1 MTFTQTFTRDIY
13 IRSEFFSWNTF
24 SDRSSFPRF
33 SDGERKRDI
42 KLKDHV
48 LFILYS
54 SPIRYMRD
62 ALSREFSFIGRR
74 ILFSRLKLL
83 RFTIFA
89 SLRVRLPLALNYVF
103 LFLLSTLSSLSSP
116 SCRDA
121 AYHRKLSYSNRSA
134 GQYRFPDCDK
144 NSPLRSMS
152 GKYFLYRLLQK
163 IPSMLSLVDPAPLL
177 SSLSLSLSPFPSAF
191 SFNTVVS
198 FYSQILAS
206 LHLARL
212 RAPLKFRFSDIN
224 RCSYFYSTHYIGNH
238 VYPSRSLYQLTV
250 RISHNR

>member
-13 IRSEFFSWNTF
+13 IRSEFFSWNTV

-33 SDGERKRDI
+33 SDGERKRDL

-48 LFILYS
+48 SFILYS
-54 SPIRYMRD
+54 SPIRYIRD

-89 SLRVRLPLALNYVF
+89 SLRARLPLVLNYIF
-103 LFLLSTLSSLSSP
+103 LSLLFTLSSLSSP
-116 SCRDA
+116 SSRDA

-134 GQYRFPDCDK
+134 DRFAGQYRFPDRDK

-177 SSLSLSLSPFPSAF
+177 SSLSLSF
-191 SFNTVVS
+191 SFSLPVS
-198 FYSQILAS
+198 
-206 LHLARL
+206 
-212 RAPLKFRFSDIN
+212 
-224 RCSYFYSTHYIGNH
+224 
-238 VYPSRSLYQLTV
+238 V
-250 RISHNR
+250 